1 MSVEAGQV
9 KLMKPLFIYG
19 MFNREGKRI
28 RAKYIKTISCEDAV
42 YPLWINSGKPDKDYS
57 KNPDDQYYLYI
68 QVGDFI
74 VMSGYTEYDLET
86 RSGEECL
93 NKEWYGDFEGREK
106 YFEENIYKGRTSEEY
121 EPLVKAQVA
130 KENAFIA
137 EHGKDEVT
145 QVIFLKKDIDKSIAR
160 YIDARDN
167 NGRFADFVGAAF
179 VGELETCDKLS
190 QKLKKIRQQEET
202 IKSAEREE
210 QRKKEIEEEQKKE
223 QIAIQETE
231 NILLNGGTIKDS
243 EVIVKI
249 ADKYGINIP
258 IRTRGWI
265 LNTLAECTIS
275 ESGSVSYRY
284 WKRSKNATGSQKVYD
299 VLSVIIKAIKDAKVA

>member
-9 KLMKPLFIYG
+9 KLMKPLFIDG

-28 RAKYIKTISCEDAV
+28 RAKYIKTISCEGAV
-42 YPLWINSGKPDKDYS
+42 YPLWINSGKPDKDYT

-74 VMSGYTEYDLET
+74 VMTGYTEYDLET
-86 RSGEECL
+86 RSGSDRL

-106 YFEENIYKGRTSEEY
+106 YFKENIYKGRTFKEY
-121 EPLVKAQVA
+121 EPLVKEQIA
-130 KENAFIA
+130 KENAFIS
-137 EHGKDEVT
+137 ERGKDETV
-145 QVIFLKKDIDKSIAR
+145 QAMFLKRDIDRAIAR

-167 NGRFADFVGAAF
+167 NGKFADFVGAAF
-179 VGELETCDKLS
+179 IGELENCDKLS
-190 QKLKKIRQQEET
+190 QKLKKIRQQEEA
-202 IKSAEREE
+202 IKRAEREE
-210 QRKKEIEEEQKKE
+210 QRKKELEERSKAEQRKIE
-223 QIAIQETE
+223 ETE
-231 NILLNGGTIKDS
+231 NILVNGGKIDDGK
-243 EVIVKI
+243 IIIKI

-275 ESGSVSYRY
+275 DNNSISCCY
-284 WKRSKNATGSQKVYD
+284 WKRSKGATGSQKIYD
-299 VLSVIIKAIKDAKVA
+299 ILFLIIRAIKDAKAT